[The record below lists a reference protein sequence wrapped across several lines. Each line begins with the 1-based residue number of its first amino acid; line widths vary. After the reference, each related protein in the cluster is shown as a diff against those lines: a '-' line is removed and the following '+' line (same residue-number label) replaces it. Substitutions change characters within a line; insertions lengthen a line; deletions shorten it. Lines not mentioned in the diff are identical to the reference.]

1 MRIELSLQRELD
13 PGGWGGSRNH
23 TCSTFFL
30 GTDIRRVFMPTLS
43 VFSEFRR
50 PKGAHWAPKWLPNDT
65 RKRRK
70 A

>member
-1 MRIELSLQRELD
+1 VRIELSLQRELD

-23 TCSTFFL
+23 TFSTFFL

-43 VFSEFRR
+43 FFSNFRR
-50 PKGAHWAPKWLPNDT
+50 PKGAHCAPKWLPNDT